1 MCILL
6 VQCILTSFKTFP
18 HQDFASMAPLY
29 SWNAM
34 INKCLPLIK
43 ELCLEINKRNLLM
56 PCELLATLVTKLVE
70 TLFPKGPFWH
80 FANSKRE
87 KWSFPFPI
95 PSMLCCATVQATCR
109 KQQTPQLWREGR
121 KVDVDCFDLWS
132 YKPYSKKV
140 YQQFGHRL

>member
-70 TLFPKGPFWH
+70 TLFPKGSFWH

-95 PSMLCCATVQATCR
+95 VPPCNVVPLFKLLVENN
-109 KQQTPQLWREGR
+109 KFYTPTLKGGEKGGHGL
-121 KVDVDCFDLWS
+121 FWS
-132 YKPYSKKV
+132 LKP
-140 YQQFGHRL
+140 